1 MLLPNKLFSYEESAL
16 PLMPEILRMLD
27 HPKSHREIYQKLS
40 HKHQDTVRLIEA
52 LDCLYAMQKVELDD
66 EGRIFLCSEK

>member
-1 MLLPNKLFSYEESAL
+1 
-16 PLMPEILRMLD
+16 MLD
-27 HPKSHREIYQKLS
+27 HPKSPREIYQKLS